1 MLKTTGLLLL
11 PLLAG
16 AALAAPQVDNVAVSH
31 TRGKAVYITYELN
44 ERAIVTLDV
53 LTNGVSIGEANF
65 TRLSGAVNRIVDPE
79 TDTLK
84 IKWDQR
90 RDWPGEMLENV
101 KFTLRAWSTNT
112 PPDYLVYDFVNH
124 ATNFYVSAEALP
136 DGGLKND
143 VYKKD
148 RIVLRKIPA
157 KNVEWVM
164 GAADFM
170 VSANEKS
177 PAHTV
182 ILNED
187 YYMAIYETTQAQYRH
202 LVQESDR
209 ESQTYVGDDAD
220 VHPADSIRYWM
231 IRGSTAWPSLGR
243 NDTGTIMATIRKKT
257 GIGFD
262 LPTEAQWEFACR
274 AGVKS
279 ELYSGKNIAKD
290 GNDAAVSEIAWTKYN
305 TTTSQAVGL
314 KPDNE
319 WGLYDMLGNINEWCC
334 DYYDALGCGDA
345 IDPVGAP
352 EDSGVGRVLR
362 GGGFGW
368 SEARGCASA
377 SRGYDNGKG
386 KMKDRGFRLI
396 CPVTLKW

>member
-1 MLKTTGLLLL
+1 
-11 PLLAG
+11 
-16 AALAAPQVDNVAVSH
+16 
-31 TRGKAVYITYELN
+31 
-44 ERAIVTLDV
+44 
-53 LTNGVSIGEANF
+53 
-65 TRLSGAVNRIVDPE
+65 
-79 TDTLK
+79 
-84 IKWDQR
+84 
-90 RDWPGEMLENV
+90 
-101 KFTLRAWSTNT
+101 
-112 PPDYLVYDFVNH
+112 
-124 ATNFYVSAEALP
+124 
-136 DGGLKND
+136 
-143 VYKKD
+143 
-148 RIVLRKIPA
+148 
-157 KNVEWVM
+157 
-164 GAADFM
+164 
-170 VSANEKS
+170 
-177 PAHTV
+177 
-182 ILNED
+182 
-187 YYMAIYETTQAQYRH
+187 
-202 LVQESDR
+202 
-209 ESQTYVGDDAD
+209 
-220 VHPADSIRYWM
+220 
-231 IRGSTAWPSLGR
+231 
-243 NDTGTIMATIRKKT
+243 MATIRKKT
-257 GIGFD
+257 GIDFD